1 MTMSLDQIKLKL
13 NQLGWIKYAG
23 LLVLALL
30 AWWLV
35 QYWLGPKVPGYVVTR
50 GELIQTV
57 VASGRVESP
66 ARVEISSK
74 ITGKV
79 VSIPVADGQKV
90 KAGQTLIE
98 MEKGDERATLA
109 QARAAVAQAE
119 ARLQQI
125 RELTQPVT
133 EQTLKQA
140 KTTLDIASKQYARNK
155 ELSAQGYVSQAQL
168 DDALRS
174 LDIAKSQLASAELQV
189 QSYKKEGS
197 DYALAEAALNQARA
211 NEHVA
216 LARLGNTVIKAV
228 SDGVLISRAV
238 EQGNVVMPGKTL
250 MVMSPA
256 GKTQLIVQIDE
267 KNMRYLKLGQH
278 ALVVADAYPGLRF
291 DAVLAYINPGV
302 DATRGSVET
311 KLDVPAP
318 PDFLRQ
324 DMTVSVDIEVARR
337 ADALTLS
344 MAAIRDGAGAEPW
357 VMVLDNGRIK
367 HRKVK
372 LGVRGDSRVEILD
385 GLREGDWVLPAISLP
400 YKEGKR
406 LRIVAP

>member
-1 MTMSLDQIKLKL
+1 MTLDKIKSKLK
-13 NQLGWIKYAG
+13 QLGWIKYAG

-30 AWWLV
+30 AYWLV
-35 QYWLGPKVPGYVVTR
+35 QFWLGPKVPGYVVTK

-79 VSIPVADGQKV
+79 VSIPVAEGQKV
-90 KAGQTLIE
+90 KAGETLIE
-98 MEKGDERATLA
+98 MERGDERATVA

-140 KTTLDIASKQYARNK
+140 QTTLDIANKQYARSK
-155 ELSAQGYVSQAQL
+155 ELSAQGFVSQAQL
-168 DDALRS
+168 DDSLRS

-189 QSYKKEGS
+189 QSFKEDGS

-216 LARLGNTVIKAV
+216 QAKLGNTVIKAV
-228 SDGVLISRAV
+228 SDGILISRAV
-238 EQGNVVMPGKTL
+238 EQGNVVMPGKML
-250 MVMSPA
+250 MVMSPG

-278 ALVVADAYPGLRF
+278 ALVVADAYPGQRF
-291 DAVLAYINPGV
+291 DAVLVYINPAV

-311 KLDVPAP
+311 KLDVLTP

-324 DMTVSVDIEVARR
+324 DMTVSVDIEVAHR

-344 MAAIRDGAGAEPW
+344 VAAIRDGAGAEPW

-367 HRKVK
+367 RRTVK

-385 GLREGDWVLPAISLP
+385 GLREGDEVLPATGVVP

-406 LRIVAP
+406 LRITAS

>member
-1 MTMSLDQIKLKL
+1 MALDKIKLKL
-13 NQLGWIKYAG
+13 KQPGWIKYAG

-30 AWWLV
+30 AYWLI
-35 QYWLGPKVPGYVVTR
+35 QFWLGPKVPGYVVTK

-57 VASGRVESP
+57 VASGRIESP

-79 VSIPVADGQKV
+79 VSIPVAEGQRV
-90 KAGQTLIE
+90 RAGQTLIV
-98 MEKGDERATLA
+98 MERGDERATVA

-119 ARLQQI
+119 ARLKQI
-125 RELTQPVT
+125 RELNQPVT
-133 EQTLKQA
+133 KQSLIQA
-140 KTTLDIASKQYARNK
+140 QTTLDIANKQYARNK

-168 DDALRS
+168 DDSLRNV
-174 LDIAKSQLASAELQV
+174 DIAKSQLASAYLQV
-189 QSYKKEGS
+189 QSFKKDGS

-211 NEHVA
+211 NEH
-216 LARLGNTVIKAV
+216 LAQAKLGNTVIKAV
-228 SDGVLISRAV
+228 SDGILISRDV

-250 MVMSPA
+250 MVMSPG
-256 GKTQLIVQIDE
+256 GKPQLIAQIDE

-278 ALVVADAYPGLRF
+278 ALVVADAYPGQRF
-291 DAVLAYINPGV
+291 DAVLAYINPAV
-302 DATRGSVET
+302 DATRGSVEI
-311 KLDVPAP
+311 KLDVVTP

-344 MAAIRDGAGAEPW
+344 MAAIRDGAGTEPW
-357 VMVLDNGRIK
+357 VMVMDNGRLQ
-367 HRKVK
+367 HRTVK
-372 LGVRGDSRVEILD
+372 LGVRGDSRVEIIE
-385 GLREGDWVLPAISLP
+385 GLREGDLVLPATGTL

-406 LRIVAP
+406 LRITPS